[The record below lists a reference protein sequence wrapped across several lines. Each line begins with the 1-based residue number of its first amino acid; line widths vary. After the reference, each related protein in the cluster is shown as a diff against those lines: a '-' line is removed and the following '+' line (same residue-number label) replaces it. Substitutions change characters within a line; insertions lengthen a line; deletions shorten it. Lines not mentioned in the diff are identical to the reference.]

1 MFGGVKMSAL
11 LVQIGEGLTGV
22 TGWFT
27 SVLAVVETAI
37 TTSLLLQILLAVMAV
52 YLGFAILKKVIGVI
66 RSFVRR

>member
-1 MFGGVKMSAL
+1 MSAL

-52 YLGFAILKKVIGVI
+52 HFGFSILKKVIGVI

>member
-1 MFGGVKMSAL
+1 MSAL

-52 YLGFAILKKVIGVI
+52 YLGFSILKKVIGVI

>member
-1 MFGGVKMSAL
+1 MSAL

-37 TTSLLLQILLAVMAV
+37 TTSLLLQILLGVMAV

>member
-1 MFGGVKMSAL
+1 MSAL

-27 SVLAVVETAI
+27 SILAVVESAI
-37 TTSLLLQILLAVMAV
+37 TTSLLLQILLGVMAV
-52 YLGFAILKKVIGVI
+52 YVGFAILKKVIGVI

>member
-1 MFGGVKMSAL
+1 MSAL

-27 SVLAVVETAI
+27 SILGVVETAI
-37 TTSLLLQILLAVMAV
+37 TTSLLLQILLGVMAV

>member
-27 SVLAVVETAI
+27 SVLAVVELAI

>member
-1 MFGGVKMSAL
+1 MSAL